1 MKRLTPYQMM
11 VGLLVVILLIVA
23 STVSASSGGVY
34 TLDWFRVSG
43 GSETIGSGEFN
54 LTSTI
59 GQAEAGTSS
68 SAGYSLTGGFLV
80 GAVSIYNIYLP
91 LILKNS

>member
-1 MKRLTPYQMM
+1 MKRLTRYHRM
-11 VGLLVVILLIVA
+11 VGLLAVALLILA

-43 GSETIGSGEFN
+43 GSETIGSGGFS

-59 GQAEAGTSS
+59 GQAEAGASS
-68 SAGYSLTGGFLV
+68 GASYSLTGGFLA
-80 GAVSIYNIYLP
+80 GAVGGYKIYLP